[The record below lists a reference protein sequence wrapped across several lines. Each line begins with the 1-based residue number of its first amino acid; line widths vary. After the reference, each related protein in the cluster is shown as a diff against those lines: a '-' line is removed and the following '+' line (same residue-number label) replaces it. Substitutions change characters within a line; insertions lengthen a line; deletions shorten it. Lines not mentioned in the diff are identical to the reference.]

1 MTPGGLWASQRI
13 RPSHE
18 YEHEFFCEVEY
29 GEVMCLTMLK
39 VMTFWKEISPALNL
53 RTRCL

>member
-1 MTPGGLWASQRI
+1 MTLGGLWASRRI
-13 RPSHE
+13 RPSHG
-18 YEHEFFCEVEY
+18 YEHDFFCEVEY

-39 VMTFWKEISPALNL
+39 VMTFLKEISPALNL